1 MKLNHATAL
10 GLAMGSCEILGGVLG
25 PPVAGMLND
34 SFGPATFLWA
44 LMVLAVISGFVAM
57 GLKETAPSQLAKR

>member
-1 MKLNHATAL
+1 
-10 GLAMGSCEILGGVLG
+10 
-25 PPVAGMLND
+25 MLND

-57 GLKETAPSQLAKR
+57 GLKETAPSQLAKH

>member
-1 MKLNHATAL
+1 ARHHATAL